1 MPSKTS
7 DLLKKLMQAFDGS
20 ATLGDDGLPRRMY
33 HATSNDFD
41 TFSNERLGGVTNHP
55 TARLGHFFSESPSAV
70 DVYARDNTGM
80 VFSAGKDYRDGGA
93 IMPTYLNIKNPHVMD
108 AADFRNALPVST
120 TYNEGYGFMKTP
132 EQIDAFK
139 KELQAKGHDGIRIV
153 GDQKG
158 KAPSPGLE
166 EWIADQWVAFEPNQI
181 KSAFNDGTFDPTSP
195 NILKSSL
202 PYALAGGGLMAA
214 MSPSQAQA
222 IDRIRQNDLPLE
234 DAWNPIEAF
243 GGGLGGGLKAAATGV
258 LPDGAMDWAFNKL
271 GGLMS
276 GGR

>member
-7 DLLKKLMQAFDGS
+7 DLLKKLMLAFEGS

-33 HATSNDFD
+33 HATSNNFD
-41 TFSNERLGGVTNHP
+41 TFSDDALGAITNHP

-80 VFSAGKDYRDGGA
+80 VFGAGKDYRDGAA
-93 IMPTYLNIKNPHVMD
+93 IMPTYLNIKNPYVMD
-108 AADFRNALPVST
+108 AADFRNSLPVST
-120 TYNEGYGFMKTP
+120 TYNDGYGFMKTP

-139 KELQAKGHDGIRIV
+139 KELQDKGHDGIRIV

-158 KAPSPGLE
+158 KVPSPGLD
-166 EWIADQWVAFEPNQI
+166 EWVADQWVAFEPTQI
-181 KSAFNDGTFDPTSP
+181 KSVFNDGSFGPTNP
-195 NILKSSL
+195 NILKAI

-214 MSPSQAQA
+214 MSPDQAQA
-222 IDRIRQNDLPLE
+222 VERIRANDLPLE
-234 DAWNPIEAF
+234 DAWNPAEAF
-243 GGGLGGGLKAAATGV
+243 AGGLGGGVKSALAGV
-258 LPDGAMDWAFNKL
+258 LPDGAMDWAINRL

-276 GGR
+276 GGK